1 MGTLTHRRLLFQGS
15 NCGGEVGWP
24 LVLGIGQQMIE
35 TNVIFCI
42 EQAAR
47 PA

>member
-1 MGTLTHRRLLFQGS
+1 VSNLAHGRLLFQGP
-15 NCGGEVGWP
+15 NCGGEVSWP
-24 LVLGIGQQMIE
+24 LELGIRQQMIE